1 MLEFIKNI
9 FFNSK
14 KAKEEADEKARL
26 EAENAEEND
35 YIAILKADTRFQ
47 KYILEKRPKA
57 PIARLSDIMST
68 PQMTADQLEK
78 EVAARKSTVRALQEI
93 FNSIMN

>member
-1 MLEFIKNI
+1 MLNFVRNI

-14 KAKEEADEKARL
+14 KAKAELEEKKRI
-26 EAENAEEND
+26 EAESKEENS
-35 YIAILKADTRFQ
+35 YLEILKADTRFQ
-47 KYILEKRPKA
+47 KYILEKRLKA

-68 PQMTADQLEK
+68 PQMTAEQLEK
-78 EVAARKSTVRALQEI
+78 EVAARKSTVRALQDI